1 MVVIWSALAEEQLN
15 NILDYYLKEVSFS
28 TAQTI
33 LETLICSAN
42 RLTEFPCLGKL
53 IVENP
58 LYRVLVEGHY
68 KIIYSIEEESI
79 RIAFLFDSRQD
90 PDKLLSFL
98 R

>member
-15 NILDYYLKEVSFS
+15 NEIDYYLKEV
-28 TAQTI
+28 TKTL
-33 LETLICSAN
+33 LETLICSTN
-42 RLTEFPCLGKL
+42 RLTTFPYLGIL

-68 KIIYSIEEESI
+68 KIIYSVEEEYI
-79 RIAFLFDSRQD
+79 RVAFLFNTRQD
-90 PDKLLSFL
+90 PEKLQSFL

>member
-15 NILDYYLKEVSFS
+15 DILDYYLKEVSFS

-33 LETLICSAN
+33 LETLVCSTN
-42 RLTEFPCLGKL
+42 RLIEFPCLGKL
-53 IVENP
+53 IAENP

-68 KIIYSIEEESI
+68 KIIYSIEEDYI
-79 RIAFLFDSRQD
+79 RIAFLFDSRQN

-98 R
+98 Q

>member
-15 NILDYYLKEVSFS
+15 DILDYYLKEVSFS

-33 LETLICSAN
+33 LETLVGSTN
-42 RLTEFPCLGKL
+42 RLIELKL
-53 IVENP
+53 IAENP

-68 KIIYSIEEESI
+68 KIIYSIEEDYI
-79 RIAFLFDSRQD
+79 RIAFLFDSRQN

-98 R
+98 Q